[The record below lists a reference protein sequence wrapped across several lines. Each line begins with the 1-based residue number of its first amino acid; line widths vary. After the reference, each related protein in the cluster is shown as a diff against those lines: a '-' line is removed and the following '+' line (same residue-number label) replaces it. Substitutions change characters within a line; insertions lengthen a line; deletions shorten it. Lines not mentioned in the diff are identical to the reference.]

1 MSVNPLPQ
9 IRAVQLFTPNALTT
23 VIGVHF
29 VGIAQPDFFGF
40 TALTPAK
47 RRLLTLGQR
56 PTPMLTVSIG
66 AHQMLRQL
74 SAGFPGILS
83 TESGQ
88 RVVRD
93 FLWALARLDGPQV
106 MRIAH
111 YLGRSAAGRTRPNS
125 ASAPSSPSAPSAP
138 AKRPVSD
145 RERAVAFLT
154 ADSRAEDAGLVDE
167 VCSRFARLSAREQVA
182 VGQAIRAII
191 DAYSV
196 LGRLTPQRRARPGPD
211 GLSPADDAAAAVDAA
226 LTRLAAALH
235 EAQEDD
241 TSSLRALRLYA
252 GQWAERPDD
261 PLNLA

>member
-29 VGIAQPDFFGF
+29 VGTAQPDFFGF

-47 RRLLTLGQR
+47 RRLLCLGQR

-66 AHQMLRQL
+66 AHQMLRQV
-74 SAGFPGILS
+74 SAGFAGILS

-111 YLGRSAAGRTRPNS
+111 YLGRSAAGRTRPNP
-125 ASAPSSPSAPSAP
+125 ASAP

-154 ADSRAEDAGLVDE
+154 ADSRAEDAGLVDD

-235 EAQEDD
+235 EAQESD

-261 PLNLA
+261 PLNLG

>member
-29 VGIAQPDFFGF
+29 VGTAQPDFFGF

-47 RRLLTLGQR
+47 RRLLCLGQR

-74 SAGFPGILS
+74 SAGFAGILS
-83 TESGQ
+83 TEPGQ

-111 YLGRSAAGRTRPNS
+111 YLGRSAAGRTRPNP
-125 ASAPSSPSAPSAP
+125 APAPSAPSAP
-138 AKRPVSD
+138 AKRPASD

-154 ADSRAEDAGLVDE
+154 ADSRAEDAGLVDD

-196 LGRLTPQRRARPGPD
+196 LGRLTPQRRTRPGPD

-235 EAQEDD
+235 EAQESD

-261 PLNLA
+261 PLNLG